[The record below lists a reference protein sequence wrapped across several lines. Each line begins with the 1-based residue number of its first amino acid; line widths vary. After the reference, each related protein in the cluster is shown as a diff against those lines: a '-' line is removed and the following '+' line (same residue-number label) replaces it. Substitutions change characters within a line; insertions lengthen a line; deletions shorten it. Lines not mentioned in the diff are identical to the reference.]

1 MDDALSLLRR
11 HNLLSA
17 PVVDPASGDV
27 VAIFSVSDAV
37 VAFLA
42 GAARHGLCAGPRVCV
57 GVRFSRGGS
66 DALRWRTR

>member
-1 MDDALSLLRR
+1 MDDTVGDALDALRR

-17 PVVDPASGDV
+17 PVLDPASGDV

-42 GAARHGLCAGPRVCV
+42 GAARAACAGPRVW
-57 GVRFSRGGS
+57 R
-66 DALRWRTR
+66 AL